1 MGHLSPLS
9 MASPSGLPC
18 STLGW
23 LANFAGE
30 HTFRSSWGKLKRAA
44 VFMLLGQAAQHHTAS
59 CLKQQERTFPQCRG
73 PEALDFRIKGR
84 TGLCSLA
91 ESKGE
96 LFLALTLTL
105 SLLDFCQN
113 HSLPRART
121 SRCLY
126 AHTHTHMACASSNL
140 LLSSIKTP
148 VVGWGVTLIQCAL
161 LFN

>member
-9 MASPSGLPC
+9 MAPPSGLPC

-44 VFMLLGQAAQHHTAS
+44 VFMLLGQAAKHHTAS
-59 CLKQQERTFPQCRG
+59 CLKQRERTLPQCRG

-105 SLLDFCQN
+105 PLPDFCQN

-126 AHTHTHMACASSNL
+126 AHTHTHGLC
-140 LLSSIKTP
+140 
-148 VVGWGVTLIQCAL
+148 
-161 LFN
+161 LFKSPPLQYKNTCRWMGGSP